1 MESTGCSSRPHGSL
15 ADGTAADGQ
24 VTPPPYWRR
33 HHHDDSRVSITSN
46 TLSNPFIKLVD
57 NTEEGSE
64 HSKALWA
71 KSAEIDDHV
80 VVRGTAP
87 GIGDYVV
94 WNCKIETLN
103 VSSAPTA
110 PFQLVPA
117 FLQPADMAKGGVMTL
132 NKRLSLRCI
141 ILRSPGL

>member
-1 MESTGCSSRPHGSL
+1 MESTACSSRPHGSP
-15 ADGTAADGQ
+15 ADDAAADGQ
-24 VTPPPYWRR
+24 VVPPYWQR
-33 HHHDDSRVSITSN
+33 HLRDDSVVSVVGN
-46 TLSNPFIKLVD
+46 NPFIKLVD

-64 HSKALWA
+64 QSKALWA

-103 VSSAPTA
+103 VSLCRISAA
-110 PFQLVPA
+110 
-117 FLQPADMAKGGVMTL
+117 
-132 NKRLSLRCI
+132 S
-141 ILRSPGL
+141 

>member
-15 ADGTAADGQ
+15 ADGAAAACRITDDGQ
-24 VTPPPYWRR
+24 VVPPYWQR
-33 HHHDDSRVSITSN
+33 HLRDDSVVSIASN
-46 TLSNPFIKLVD
+46 TLGNPFIRLVD

-64 HSKALWA
+64 QSKALWA

-103 VSSAPTA
+103 VSSALTA
-110 PFQLVPA
+110 HFSLATDV
-117 FLQPADMAKGGVMTL
+117 AKGGVMTL
-132 NKRLSLRCI
+132 NKRCYLRCR
-141 ILRSPGL
+141 ILRYAGL

>member
-15 ADGTAADGQ
+15 ADDADADGQ
-24 VTPPPYWRR
+24 VIPPYWRR
-33 HHHDDSRVSITSN
+33 HQHNDSLVSITSN

-64 HSKALWA
+64 QSKALWA

-80 VVRGTAP
+80 VIRGTAP

-103 VSSAPTA
+103 VRFTLAVYSAYV
-110 PFQLVPA
+110 F
-117 FLQPADMAKGGVMTL
+117 
-132 NKRLSLRCI
+132 
-141 ILRSPGL
+141 ILLFYNL